1 MDLFRDKISKKLATF
16 LILMA
21 SVSIIF
27 NFLIIQNGGKIEE
40 NILYAVVLIFSPAVL
55 SLLVNFIFE
64 KNLRGFLLNNLY
76 KKMSFAKA
84 NLITGMV

>member
-16 LILMA
+16 LILKA